1 MKTKKMTDAQREAK
15 RERDRRYRA
24 KKRAEAKA
32 NEPTK
37 KTAKKPL
44 ASKPVVAKNLK
55 LKVALV
61 KGAATKNLKLK
72 VALIKGAPKGVQ
84 PKRKTAC
91 LPTKEHIRVAL
102 IALSALCKFMAAG
115 I

>member
-24 KKRAEAKA
+24 KKRAKIA
-32 NEPTK
+32 
-37 KTAKKPL
+37 AKKPAKKIAKKQL
-44 ASKPVVAKNLK
+44 AAKPVVAKNLK

-61 KGAATKNLKLK
+61 KDASTKK
-72 VALIKGAPKGVQ
+72 VPSKHKITHTPL
-84 PKRKTAC
+84 
-91 LPTKEHIRVAL
+91 EERVRVSL
-102 IALSALCKFMAAG
+102 IALSSLCRFIAAG

>member
-24 KKRAEAKA
+24 KKRAEIAAKKPA
-32 NEPTK
+32 K
-37 KTAKKPL
+37 KTAKKSST
-44 ASKPVVAKNLK
+44 AKPVIAKDLK

-61 KGAATKNLKLK
+61 KGVATK
-72 VALIKGAPKGVQ
+72 GDPS
-84 PKRKTAC
+84 KRKPVC
-91 LPTKEHIRVAL
+91 MPLEERVRVSLMAL
-102 IALSALCKFMAAG
+102 GALCKFMACG

>member
-32 NEPTK
+32 NKSIKKTTK
-37 KTAKKPL
+37 KPSTA
-44 ASKPVVAKNLK
+44 KPVVAKNLK

-61 KGAATKNLKLK
+61 KGAATKK
-72 VALIKGAPKGVQ
+72 VPPKCKIV
-84 PKRKTAC
+84 RAT
-91 LPTKEHIRVAL
+91 LEERIRVSL
-102 IALSALCKFMAAG
+102 IALSALCKFIAAG

>member
-1 MKTKKMTDAQREAK
+1 MKSKKMTDAQREAK

-32 NEPTK
+32 NKAAK
-37 KTAKKPL
+37 KTAKKT
-44 ASKPVVAKNLK
+44 STDKPVVAKNLK

-61 KGAATKNLKLK
+61 KRAAKSATS
-72 VALIKGAPKGVQ
+72 
-84 PKRKTAC
+84 KRKTVCAP
-91 LPTKEHIRVAL
+91 LKERVRVSL

>member
-24 KKRAEAKA
+24 KKREEARA
-32 NEPTK
+32 NKPTK
-37 KTAKKPL
+37 KTAKKQ
-44 ASKPVVAKNLK
+44 STDKTVVAKNLK

-61 KGAATKNLKLK
+61 KGSAKNVSPKHKAVCAPLK
-72 VALIKGAPKGVQ
+72 
-84 PKRKTAC
+84 
-91 LPTKEHIRVAL
+91 ERVRVSL

>member
-24 KKRAEAKA
+24 RKRAEISAKKPA
-32 NEPTK
+32 K

-44 ASKPVVAKNLK
+44 VNKPVAAKNLK

-61 KGAATKNLKLK
+61 KGMATKSNPSKQKITHIPLEE
-72 VALIKGAPKGVQ
+72 
-84 PKRKTAC
+84 R
-91 LPTKEHIRVAL
+91 IRVSL

>member
-24 KKRAEAKA
+24 KKRAEVAAKK
-32 NEPTK
+32 TVK

-44 ASKPVVAKNLK
+44 ATKPVVAKNLK

-61 KGAATKNLKLK
+61 KGVAHRNPALPPKAATIPL
-72 VALIKGAPKGVQ
+72 
-84 PKRKTAC
+84 
-91 LPTKEHIRVAL
+91 EERVRVSL
-102 IALSALCKFMAAG
+102 IALSSLCKFMAFG
-115 I
+115 L

>member
-1 MKTKKMTDAQREAK
+1 MNSKKMTDAQREAK

-32 NEPTK
+32 NK
-37 KTAKKPL
+37 AANKTAKKT
-44 ASKPVVAKNLK
+44 STDKPVVAKNLK
-55 LKVALV
+55 LKVTLV
-61 KGAATKNLKLK
+61 KGAAKSATS
-72 VALIKGAPKGVQ
+72 
-84 PKRKTAC
+84 KRKTVCAA
-91 LPTKEHIRVAL
+91 LKERVRVSL

>member
-32 NEPTK
+32 NKTTK
-37 KTAKKPL
+37 KTAKKP
-44 ASKPVVAKNLK
+44 STVKPVVAKNLK
-55 LKVALV
+55 LKVPLTN
-61 KGAATKNLKLK
+61 GATKNM
-72 VALIKGAPKGVQ
+72 Q
-84 PKRKTAC
+84 PKCKTAC
-91 LPTKEHIRVAL
+91 VPTKERIRVAL

>member
-32 NEPTK
+32 NKPTK
-37 KTAKKPL
+37 KTTKKQPTD
-44 ASKPVVAKNLK
+44 KPVVA
-55 LKVALV
+55 
-61 KGAATKNLKLK
+61 KNLKLK

>member
-24 KKRAEAKA
+24 KKRAEIAV
-32 NEPTK
+32 K

-44 ASKPVVAKNLK
+44 ATKPVVAKNLK

-61 KGAATKNLKLK
+61 KNATK
-72 VALIKGAPKGVQ
+72 GAS
-84 PKRKTAC
+84 PKRKITCAP
-91 LPTKEHIRVAL
+91 LKERVRVSL

>member
-1 MKTKKMTDAQREAK
+1 MNSKKMTDAQREAK

-32 NEPTK
+32 NKAAK
-37 KTAKKPL
+37 KTAKKTST
-44 ASKPVVAKNLK
+44 AKPVAAKDLK
-55 LKVALV
+55 LRVALT
-61 KGAATKNLKLK
+61 KGSK
-72 VALIKGAPKGVQ
+72 IKGATPKS
-84 PKRKTAC
+84 KIAC
-91 LPTKEHIRVAL
+91 ASLKERVRVSL

>member
-15 RERDRRYRA
+15 RERDRRYHA

-32 NEPTK
+32 NKPTK
-37 KTAKKPL
+37 KTAKKL
-44 ASKPVVAKNLK
+44 STTKPVVAKNLK
-55 LKVALV
+55 LKVALGRV
-61 KGAATKNLKLK
+61 MTKS
-72 VALIKGAPKGVQ
+72 VS

-91 LPTKEHIRVAL
+91 LPPKEHVRVAL